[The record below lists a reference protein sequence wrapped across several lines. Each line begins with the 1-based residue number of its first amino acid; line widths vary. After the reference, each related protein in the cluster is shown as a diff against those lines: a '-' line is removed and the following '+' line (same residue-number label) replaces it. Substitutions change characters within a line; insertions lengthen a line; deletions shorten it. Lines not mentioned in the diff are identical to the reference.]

1 MSQGLDLVLN
11 NPNHAMLDLAELKGA
26 NLVESNEFFKD
37 LSDLMTDDKFVSF
50 FDKYFKNMEDIK
62 STVIYM
68 KLYRVFQDRYKD
80 LSNEELS
87 KYVNIYLLHNIMSN
101 KDLRK
106 TLITETIN
114 HLQDNRKPIM
124 NLTPHIRKRGKKSR
138 KIKKKM
144 ERFMKNIENDFNDD
158 KEDDKINEGYNS
170 I

>member
-1 MSQGLDLVLN
+1 MIS
-11 NPNHAMLDLAELKGA
+11 
-26 NLVESNEFFKD
+26 
-37 LSDLMTDDKFVSF
+37 LSLF

-68 KLYRVFQDRYKD
+68 KLYRVFQERYKE

-87 KYVNIYLLHNIMSN
+87 KYVNIYLLHNIMNN

-114 HLQDNRKPIM
+114 HLQDNKKPIM
-124 NLTPHIRKRGKKSR
+124 NLTPHISKKRKKSK
-138 KIKKKM
+138 KIKKKL
-144 ERFMKNIENDFNDD
+144 EKIMKSFDEELDS
-158 KEDDKINEGYNS
+158 GYNS

>member
-11 NPNHAMLDLAELKGA
+11 NPNNAILDLAEIKGET
-26 NLVESNEFFKD
+26 LVESNEFFKD
-37 LSDLMTDDKFVSF
+37 LSNLMSDEKFVAF
-50 FDKYFKNMEDIK
+50 FDKYFKNMDDIK

-68 KLYRVFQDRYKD
+68 KLYRVFQERYKE

-87 KYVNIYLLHNIMSN
+87 KYVNIYLLHNIMNN

-124 NLTPHIRKRGKKSR
+124 NLTPHISKKRKKSK
-138 KIKKKM
+138 KIKKKL
-144 ERFMKNIENDFNDD
+144 EKIMKSFDEELDS
-158 KEDDKINEGYNS
+158 GYNS

>member
-1 MSQGLDLVLN
+1 
-11 NPNHAMLDLAELKGA
+11 MLDLAKLKGE

-37 LSDLMTDDKFVSF
+37 LSDLMSDDKFVAF

-68 KLYRVFQDRYKD
+68 KLYRIFQERYKE

-106 TLITETIN
+106 TLIVETIN

-124 NLTPHIRKRGKKSR
+124 NLTPHIKKRQKKSR
-138 KIKKKM
+138 KKKKKL
-144 ERFMKNIENDFNDD
+144 ERFMKKFENDFITNDND
-158 KEDDKINEGYNS
+158 EINNGYNS

>member
-11 NPNHAMLDLAELKGA
+11 NPNNAILDLAEIKGET
-26 NLVESNEFFKD
+26 LVESNEFFKD
-37 LSDLMTDDKFVSF
+37 LSNLMSDEKFVAF
-50 FDKYFKNMEDIK
+50 FDKYFKNMDDIK

-68 KLYRVFQDRYKD
+68 KLYRVFQERYKE

-87 KYVNIYLLHNIMSN
+87 KYVNIYLLHNIMNN

-124 NLTPHIRKRGKKSR
+124 NLTPHISKKRKKSK
-138 KIKKKM
+138 KIKKLEKI
-144 ERFMKNIENDFNDD
+144 MKSFDEEIDS
-158 KEDDKINEGYNS
+158 GYNS

>member
-11 NPNHAMLDLAELKGA
+11 NPNNAILDLVEIKGET
-26 NLVESNEFFKD
+26 LVESNEFFKD
-37 LSDLMTDDKFVSF
+37 LSNLMSDEKFVAF

-68 KLYRVFQDRYKD
+68 KLYRVFQERYKE

-87 KYVNIYLLHNIMSN
+87 KYVNIYLLHNIMNN

-114 HLQDNRKPIM
+114 HLQDNKKPIM
-124 NLTPHIRKRGKKSR
+124 NLTPHISKKRKKSR
-138 KIKKKM
+138 KIKKKL
-144 ERFMKNIENDFNDD
+144 EKIMKSFDEELDS
-158 KEDDKINEGYNS
+158 GYKS

>member
-11 NPNHAMLDLAELKGA
+11 NPNNAILDLAEIKGET
-26 NLVESNEFFKD
+26 LVESNEFFKD
-37 LSDLMTDDKFVSF
+37 LSNLMSDEKFVAF

-68 KLYRVFQDRYKD
+68 KLYRVFQERYKE

-87 KYVNIYLLHNIMSN
+87 KYVNIYLLHNIMNN

-124 NLTPHIRKRGKKSR
+124 NLSPHISKKRKKSK
-138 KIKKKM
+138 KIKKKL
-144 ERFMKNIENDFNDD
+144 EKIMKSFDEELDS
-158 KEDDKINEGYNS
+158 GYNS

>member
-11 NPNHAMLDLAELKGA
+11 NPNNAILDLAEIKGET
-26 NLVESNEFFKD
+26 LVESNEFFKD
-37 LSDLMTDDKFVSF
+37 LSNLMSDDKFVAF

-68 KLYRVFQDRYKD
+68 KLYRVFQERYKE

-87 KYVNIYLLHNIMSN
+87 KYVNIYLLHNIMNN

-114 HLQDNRKPIM
+114 HLQDNKKPIM
-124 NLTPHIRKRGKKSR
+124 NLTPHISKKRKKSK
-138 KIKKKM
+138 KIKKKL
-144 ERFMKNIENDFNDD
+144 EKIMKSFDEELDS
-158 KEDDKINEGYNS
+158 GYNS

>member
-11 NPNHAMLDLAELKGA
+11 NPNNAILDLAEIKGET
-26 NLVESNEFFKD
+26 LVESNEFFKD
-37 LSDLMTDDKFVSF
+37 LSNLMSDDKFVAF

-68 KLYRVFQDRYKD
+68 KLYRVFQERYKE

-87 KYVNIYLLHNIMSN
+87 KYVNIYLLHNIMNN

-124 NLTPHIRKRGKKSR
+124 NLTPHISKKRKKSK
-138 KIKKKM
+138 KIKKKL
-144 ERFMKNIENDFNDD
+144 EKIMKSFDEELDS
-158 KEDDKINEGYNS
+158 GYNS

>member
-11 NPNHAMLDLAELKGA
+11 NPNNAILDLAEIKGET
-26 NLVESNEFFKD
+26 LVESNEFFKD
-37 LSDLMTDDKFVSF
+37 LSNLMSDEKFVAF

-68 KLYRVFQDRYKD
+68 KLYRVFQERYKE

-87 KYVNIYLLHNIMSN
+87 KYVNIYLLHNIMNN

-124 NLTPHIRKRGKKSR
+124 NLTPHISKKRKKSK
-138 KIKKKM
+138 KIKKKL
-144 ERFMKNIENDFNDD
+144 EKIMKSFDEELDS
-158 KEDDKINEGYNS
+158 GYNS